1 MVVVLA
7 PVLVLVALGRLDR
20 RLFTALWIVPLAFIA
35 VNASPVQL
43 LWQLFP
49 GTVEATMAAAARHA
63 DVTTALRA
71 ALVVA
76 WQVVGWCIVVACLR
90 PRTGIAEEADAAGR
104 AGTGNPGV
112 EAEPRGAKGRARE
125 ALP

>member
-7 PVLVLVALGRLDR
+7 PVLMLVGLGRLDR

-43 LWQLFP
+43 LWQLVP
-49 GTVEATMAAAARHA
+49 STVDWVMAAAARHA
-63 DVTTALRA
+63 AATTALRA

-76 WQVVGWCIVVACLR
+76 WQVVGWWLVAECL
-90 PRTGIAEEADAAGR
+90 
-104 AGTGNPGV
+104 
-112 EAEPRGAKGRARE
+112 
-125 ALP
+125 